1 MKMPGMFGFTGRF
14 DEWEI
19 DSTLLRPEH
28 RLDRFDGARRLA
40 GTVADAVVRL
50 HQNRFASHD
59 PDRVFRTG
67 SVTQAL
73 EPIHLLVSM
82 TGWSVRSSAIPDLTV
97 SARRAR

>member
-1 MKMPGMFGFTGRF
+1 MKMPGRFGFKGRF
-14 DEWEI
+14 DECDI
-19 DSTLLRPEH
+19 DPTLLRPEH
-28 RLDRFDGARRLA
+28 RLDRVDGARRLA

-67 SVTQAL
+67 SV
-73 EPIHLLVSM
+73 LLVSM
-82 TGWSVRSSAIPDLTV
+82 TGWSVRGSAIPDLTV